1 MNPDGQ
7 PIVALLDALTEDYEP
22 EIQPKET
29 AMVFQK
35 ATKQVAWAKVGGFGP
50 MGSGKTTLMAMLALY
65 LSKTYHN
72 NAPVAFLDTE
82 KGSDFV
88 LPYFEMEGVELVVS
102 KTRAFVD
109 LRNAS
114 KAAISAGACA
124 LIGDS
129 STHFWQEL
137 LRTVRGDAKRLDI
150 KKIGEA
156 KERWAEFTEDYDR
169 ALIHYLIAG
178 RLGYEWENVDIED
191 EDGNIKS
198 ELLRGSSRMKAEGD
212 FSYEP
217 DLVLELSSA
226 DDPDAADYKRLRK
239 GGRIKKL
246 ASGQIHIALVKK
258 CRVRALNG
266 QMFSWPD
273 KAAYKIGDYKKVAE
287 CFRPYFDFLNIGG
300 EHVAFDASRNSSSII
315 DNTKSNDFYA
325 MKRRREIALEEIK
338 GALGCVWTA
347 ATGKDAAV
355 KTEVINAIFGT
366 HSWTAVES
374 MPVDIVERGASVC
387 LKMKQLAF
395 HHLPADRDELLVLVK
410 CAKDEFA
417 DELANPPEGRA
428 NGQGLLGNME
438 AANQAVPF

>member
-1 MNPDGQ
+1 MTAISQ
-7 PIVALLDALTEDYEP
+7 ILDQAGDLTLGYNEFNESTTR
-22 EIQPKET
+22 KET

-109 LRNAS
+109 LRGAS
-114 KAAISAGACA
+114 RAALSSGACA

-137 LRTVRGDAKRLDI
+137 LRTVKGDSRRLDI

-191 EDGNIKS
+191 EDGNIKN
-198 ELLRGSSRMKAEGD
+198 ELLRGGTKMKAEGD

-226 DDPDAADYKRLRK
+226 DDPDAADYRRLRK

-273 KAAYKIGDYKKVAE
+273 RAEYKPGDYKKVAE
-287 CFRPYFDFLNIGG
+287 CFLPYFNFLNIGG
-300 EHVAFDASRNSSSII
+300 EHVAFDASRNSSSMI
-315 DNTKSNDFYA
+315 DNTKANDFYA
-325 MKRRREIALEEIK
+325 MKRKREIALEEIK
-338 GALGCVWTA
+338 GSLGCVWA
-347 ATGKDAAV
+347 GATGNDAKL
-355 KTEVINAIFGT
+355 KTEIINALFGT

-374 MPVDIVERGASVC
+374 KPVEELEHGATVC
-387 LKMKQLAF
+387 LRMKTLAL
-395 HHLPADRDELLVLVK
+395 HAMPPDREALLNLVK
-410 CAKDEFA
+410 QATDEIE
-417 DELANPPEGRA
+417 DEIANPPMGR
-428 NGQGLLGNME
+428 LGIME
-438 AANQAVPF
+438 ANLAQQIPF